1 TGGQYVSL
9 EDAANLSNVIVGGTR
24 EEISMEKMMAE
35 VHNDLMR
42 EAAEKGTRID
52 EEQLTKRVHEILN
65 SKKPLQNIN
74 KLNTDIEITDTTK
87 QLSQVTSLEQMKQF
101 ATDHNLKLIND
112 PYFFSKST
120 FSMKSTSLSS
130 SALSLG
136 KKKVVK
142 KPLIKKTTSRK
153 PKLKSV
159 PKNKSRSRVAGCRL
173 RRSKRIKEIEE
184 RKKKTMLI
192 KDDNSPNFE
201 SKKTTTFKRKKSE
214 QSNNSQS
221 ESDKDQSEKE
231 NIVEINNKK
240 SKKESSPPEIVATE
254 STIADENNDVADVPS
269 EKEEFIDIDRARRL
283 AKKVIAPLIKSN
295 TSPGFNFEDV
305 FHEPL
310 ILVGGFKSSG
320 TSLVRSL
327 LDVHPECKCGP
338 EIKVSVD
345 SLPFLN
351 VTLKQKIFSK
361 KTLLDSEKLRKALS
375 LFAFY
380 NYLNNV
386 YPTYRI
392 CNKEPAN
399 FQHIKLFKQ
408 LFPNS
413 KFILVVR
420 DGRESSYS
428 WVKRTHAKKSFKV
441 FFKLLKLWNSK
452 NKNAYN
458 QCIETGR
465 DFCKIIYYSKL
476 VANPEEETR
485 KMAEFLNLEWTER
498 FLNHQKYLG
507 NEIKLAKHEYS
518 LYGLKKQINSDSLN
532 NWVGKIS
539 DYDEE
544 LVTKEIDMLRTYKFI
559 S

>member
-1 TGGQYVSL
+1 MNIIMNFLKKRKMTEVDFSKLDLAFMLDTTSSMGSYINHAKKNITNICDEIIKSEKCTLRVGLVNYRDHPPQDSTYVTQVNQFTDDILKVKCTLTATTAQGGGDCPESMCCAFSDCLEKLEWRSDAVKVAILIADAPPHGLGCVGDSMPNGCPIKNDPVEIAHKMAQKGITLYCAGCEPALNAYRQFFLALCLITGGQYVSL
-9 EDAANLSNVIVGGTR
+9 EDAANLSNLIVGGTR

-52 EEQLTKRVHEILN
+52 EEELTKR
-65 SKKPLQNIN
+65 
-74 KLNTDIEITDTTK
+74 LNTDIEITDTTK

-120 FSMKSTSLSS
+120 FSVKSLSLPS

-214 QSNNSQS
+214 QLNNSQS

-240 SKKESSPPEIVATE
+240 SKKESSPPEIVAPK
-254 STIADENNDVADVPS
+254 STIADEDNDVADVPS

-283 AKKVIAPLIKSN
+283 AKK
-295 TSPGFNFEDV
+295 
-305 FHEPL
+305 
-310 ILVGGFKSSG
+310 
-320 TSLVRSL
+320 
-327 LDVHPECKCGP
+327 
-338 EIKVSVD
+338 
-345 SLPFLN
+345 
-351 VTLKQKIFSK
+351 
-361 KTLLDSEKLRKALS
+361 
-375 LFAFY
+375 
-380 NYLNNV
+380 
-386 YPTYRI
+386 
-392 CNKEPAN
+392 
-399 FQHIKLFKQ
+399 
-408 LFPNS
+408 
-413 KFILVVR
+413 KF
-420 DGRESSYS
+420 
-428 WVKRTHAKKSFKV
+428 
-441 FFKLLKLWNSK
+441 
-452 NKNAYN
+452 
-458 QCIETGR
+458 
-465 DFCKIIYYSKL
+465 
-476 VANPEEETR
+476 
-485 KMAEFLNLEWTER
+485 
-498 FLNHQKYLG
+498 
-507 NEIKLAKHEYS
+507 
-518 LYGLKKQINSDSLN
+518 
-532 NWVGKIS
+532 
-539 DYDEE
+539 
-544 LVTKEIDMLRTYKFI
+544 
-559 S
+559 